1 MASQTPGSAVE
12 LAPASNLRSAG
23 SSSAGSS
30 SSSLSSDRF
39 SASGASPKA
48 PPERNTGDPFL
59 DWFRHC
65 TPYIHAHRGR
75 TFVIAFG
82 GEALDDARLPE
93 LVHDIALLHGLGIR
107 LVLVHGARPQ
117 IERRLAERGTAFQY
131 IDGLRVTD
139 DAALTCVKEATG
151 AARVEIEALLSFGLA
166 NSPMAGVRIP
176 VASGNFV
183 FARPIGVLNGVDY
196 QHTGAVRRIDR
207 VSLTQRLD
215 QGAVALIPPIGYS
228 PTGEVFNLTAADVAR
243 AVAIALEA
251 DKLIF
256 LVEGDGLVDG
266 PTAATP
272 DESATQAHDPTTQAR
287 KIRSHLLGA
296 EVAALLAQ
304 TQTQAQAQ
312 PHTQTLG
319 EDLAQALRAGAE
331 ACEHGVARVHLVG
344 RNDPS
349 ALLRELFTRDGAGTL
364 MTGEPFERLRAAQST
379 DIPGIRRLLEPMER
393 AGILVPRSAEELELV
408 IDRFQVTEMDG
419 TIIACASLLEFPH
432 AQIGELACVAVHP
445 AYRARGRG
453 DRLLT
458 HMEAQARAHGL
469 ERLFVLTTQTAHW
482 FRERGF
488 LPGSIED
495 LPEERRRQYNEAR
508 NSQIYIKPLL
518 AQR

>member
-1 MASQTPGSAVE
+1 MPPQTPGSTAE
-12 LAPASNLRSAG
+12 PAPASTFTSARF
-23 SSSAGSS
+23 SSASFSS
-30 SSSLSSDRF
+30 AAD
-39 SASGASPKA
+39 SPKA
-48 PPERNTGDPFL
+48 PHEQKSEDPFL

-131 IDGLRVTD
+131 VDGLRVTD

-196 QHTGAVRRIDR
+196 QHTGAVRRIDHA
-207 VSLTQRLD
+207 SLTQRLD

-243 AVAIALEA
+243 SVAIALEA

-266 PTAATP
+266 PAPSTP
-272 DESATQAHDPTTQAR
+272 DESTTQAHEPATQER

-304 TQTQAQAQ
+304 AQAQAQ
-312 PHTQTLG
+312 AQHQTLG

-331 ACEHGVARVHLVG
+331 ACEHGIARVHLVG

-419 TIIACASLLEFPH
+419 TIIACASLLDFPH

-445 AYRARGRG
+445 AYRAQGRG

-488 LPGSIED
+488 LPGSVED